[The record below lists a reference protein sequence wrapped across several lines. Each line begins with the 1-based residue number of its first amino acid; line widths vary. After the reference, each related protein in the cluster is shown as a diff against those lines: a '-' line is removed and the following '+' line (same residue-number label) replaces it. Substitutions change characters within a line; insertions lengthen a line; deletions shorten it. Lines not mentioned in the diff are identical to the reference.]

1 MTTLFTDRDYD
12 TLKSWWKETGCPVP
26 HLSQLQ
32 TLGVIGYDGD
42 TPACAV
48 FAYKSDGVAVA
59 FLEHLI
65 TNPAVKSPMRKLRA
79 VTGMMEFILD
89 ELEADGYQIIRGTTW
104 SLTLAKICKKRWG
117 FQIIDE
123 ESVNMS
129 LFLP

>member
-48 FAYKSDGVAVA
+48 FAYKSDGVNVA

-65 TNPAVKSPMRKLRA
+65 TNPAVKSPMRKIKA
-79 VTGMMEFILD
+79 MNGMMEFILD

-104 SLTLAKICKKRWG
+104 STTLARACKKRWG
-117 FQIIDE
+117 FQILDVD
-123 ESVNMS
+123 SVNMS

>member
-1 MTTLFTDRDYD
+1 MTTTFKDEDYD
-12 TLKSWWKETGCPVP
+12 ILKTWWKETGCPVP

-65 TNPAVKSPMRKLRA
+65 TNPEVTSPMRKMQA
-79 VTGMMEFILD
+79 VTEMMDRVLD
-89 ELEADGYQIIRGTTW
+89 ELDADGYQVIRGTTW

>member
-1 MTTLFTDRDYD
+1 MTTIFKNRDYD
-12 TLKSWWKETGCPVP
+12 TLKSWWEEAGCPVP
-26 HLSQLQ
+26 HLSHLQ
-32 TLGVIGYDGD
+32 TMGVIGYDGD

-48 FAYKSDGVAVA
+48 FAYKSDGVSVA

-65 TNPAVKSPMRKLRA
+65 TNPAVKSPMRKMKA
-79 VTGMMEFILD
+79 VVGMMERVLNELYD
-89 ELEADGYQIIRGTTW
+89 EDYQIIRGTTW

-117 FQIIDE
+117 FQIIDD